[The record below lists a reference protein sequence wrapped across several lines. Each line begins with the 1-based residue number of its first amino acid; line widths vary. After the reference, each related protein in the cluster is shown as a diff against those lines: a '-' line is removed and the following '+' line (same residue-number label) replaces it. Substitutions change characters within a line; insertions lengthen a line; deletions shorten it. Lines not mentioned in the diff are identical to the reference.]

1 MFELQSPFIIPDLFT
16 SRVLEAQSFCY
27 AKSAL
32 ANSCQDLVSQDKSAA
47 SLYIVKQS
55 IQSRRIQTFFDPW
68 QPKFSKVLWNIQRR
82 NWRVS
87 AFPPAIPL
95 TLTEVHQRGENIFPS
110 PFLGGWKVWALQVL
124 MLAVAYFPHQWLPT
138 PEMNFKIVHPTDL
151 CNVMELLFGPCSK
164 QCALREVPFVFCR
177 RHVFESVWMCRKV
190 HFRAAD
196 IPSPCLC
203 SQQCFLSTSL
213 FSLAEKHILGPLLL
227 RKILFFW
234 TQMHFWKMKS
244 ESSFWN

>member
-1 MFELQSPFIIPDLFT
+1 MLELQSPFIIPDLFT

-55 IQSRRIQTFFDPW
+55 IQSRRIQTFFDPR
-68 QPKFSKVLWNIQRR
+68 QPKFSKVFWNIQRR

-151 CNVMELLFGPCSK
+151 CNIIDWNCCLVRVQNSAHWERFLLFFAAVMFLKAFECAEKCTLELLIFHHPVCVAGNAS
-164 QCALREVPFVFCR
+164 
-177 RHVFESVWMCRKV
+177 
-190 HFRAAD
+190 
-196 IPSPCLC
+196 
-203 SQQCFLSTSL
+203 
-213 FSLAEKHILGPLLL
+213 
-227 RKILFFW
+227 
-234 TQMHFWKMKS
+234 
-244 ESSFWN
+244 